1 MEKLELKVKK
11 LEPRK
16 NKDSTYDQL
25 LTLCFDCAATVC

>member
-11 LEPRK
+11 LESRE

-25 LTLCFDCAATVC
+25 LTLCVDCASYAC